1 MSMFQSAAREAY
13 RGIATS
19 RMPPAPAGAVS
30 VADFRGLYRSCTQDV
45 LRFLGSEMQ
54 AEIAAH
60 NAGWS
65 AEKTDFPAYLEASW
79 IRYYRIYLRLA
90 ASPQLRSVCDVG
102 GFWGAFPI
110 VLRELGYDVTMTETL
125 EFYSDTF
132 NGLFDHIRSRGV
144 KIIDHDPF
152 DKDAPP
158 PGSFDLVT
166 VMAVLEH
173 YPHSLAT
180 FMENMRGLLSR
191 SGMLYLEVPNVAFWS
206 KRVGLLLGR
215 TPLAPVGDIFA
226 SRVPFIG
233 HHHEFTL
240 RELRELAD
248 LSGFAVVAEETFNYS
263 PRFEL
268 SPANFFRY
276 PIRSTAFLLR
286 PDCRELLGIV
296 CRRADDPPGD

>member
-1 MSMFQSAAREAY
+1 MLRSVARETR

-19 RMPPAPAGAVS
+19 RTPAAPAGAVS
-30 VADFRGLYRSCTQDV
+30 VDAFRDLYRSCAREV
-45 LRFLGSEMQ
+45 LSFLSPEMQ

-65 AEKTDFPAYLEASW
+65 AGKTDFPAYLEASW
-79 IRYYRIYLRLA
+79 IRYYRIYLHLA
-90 ASPQLRSVCDVG
+90 ASPMLRSVCDVG

-144 KIIDHDPF
+144 RIADHDPF
-152 DKDAPP
+152 DEDAPP
-158 PGSFDLVT
+158 LGSFDLVT

-180 FMENMRGLLSR
+180 FMENMRGMLSR
-191 SGMLYLEVPNVAFWS
+191 AGMLYLEVPNVAFLN

-215 TPLAPVGDIFA
+215 TPLPPAGEIFA

-248 LSGFAVVAEETFNYS
+248 LSGFAVANEEAFNYS
-263 PRFEL
+263 PGLEL
-268 SPANFFRY
+268 SPANFLRH

-286 PDCRELLGIV
+286 PDCREVLGVV